1 MPYVPGLIRSLIPFP
16 VLIIRERLAK
26 LRKRLLSIIRG
37 VVLLLRAIYRGYRA
51 LSGLLAL
58 L

>member
-1 MPYVPGLIRSLIPFP
+1 VPCVPGLIRSLIPFP
-16 VLIIRERLAK
+16 ALITREKLAK
-26 LRKRLLSIIRG
+26 LRKRLLSIARG
-37 VVLLLRAIYRGYRA
+37 AVLLLRAIYWGYRA